1 MTDSVP
7 GPDDFFEPAPA
18 KTGTAELKVKRS
30 LFIGTLAPCGSAEAA
45 REVLA
50 RAEALYRDADHHCWA
65 YRLDP
70 DSGTVHSSDGGE
82 PAGTAG
88 KPILAAIRRSGLFN
102 VTIVVTRD
110 FGGIKLGTRGLIDA
124 YGQTAADAASRAGRV
139 PNVRK
144 RKVIVRLPY
153 AAIGDVAHLL
163 SAGGT
168 VGAPAWRYDTAD
180 ANTAD
185 ADAANANIAN
195 ANTANAGAEAVAD
208 VRASGASRLEAA
220 LDELLAR
227 KRIYSW
233 NWLQLP

>member
-1 MTDSVP
+1 MTDSGP
-7 GPDDFFEPAPA
+7 GPDDFFEPAPGE
-18 KTGTAELKVKRS
+18 TVTAELRVKRS

-45 REVLA
+45 RGVLA
-50 RAEALYRDADHHCWA
+50 RAEALYRDANHHCWA

-70 DSGTVHSSDGGE
+70 DSGTAHSSDGGE

-88 KPILAAIRRSGLFN
+88 KPIFAAIRQSGLFN
-102 VTIVVTRD
+102 VMIVVTRY

-144 RKVIVRLPY
+144 RKAAICLPY

-163 SAGGT
+163 SAGGP
-168 VGAPAWRYDTAD
+168 VGAPEWRYNA
-180 ANTAD
+180 AD
-185 ADAANANIAN
+185 ADDA
-195 ANTANAGAEAVAD
+195 AGADADVEVAAD

-227 KRIYSW
+227 KRIHSW
-233 NWLQLP
+233 NWIQLP